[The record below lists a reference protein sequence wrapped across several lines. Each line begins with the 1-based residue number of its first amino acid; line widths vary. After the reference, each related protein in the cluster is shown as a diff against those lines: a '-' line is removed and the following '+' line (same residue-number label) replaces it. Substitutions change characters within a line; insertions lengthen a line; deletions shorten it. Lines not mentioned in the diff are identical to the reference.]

1 MKTDFPILVKSMRL
15 LFKPDFK
22 SLETLT
28 HEEHDQVLTDLE
40 ARSSQM
46 IVDNGYTEEEF
57 YSLYQEYY
65 MDFSSDNPDEW
76 IIKHDPSNAQI
87 ISGN

>member
-1 MKTDFPILVKSMRL
+1 MKTDFPTLVKSMRL
-15 LFKPDFK
+15 IFKPDFK
-22 SLETLT
+22 ALESLA
-28 HEEHDQVLTDLE
+28 HEEHDRVLSELE
-40 ARSSQM
+40 SKSSQM

-76 IIKHDPSNAQI
+76 VIKHDPSNAQI
-87 ISGN
+87 ISGV